1 MNELTYVITKFDET
15 TKTIDVSFGDN
26 SWARLNL
33 KNPLPKNK
41 EELDFLI
48 KDFAEPIEA
57 IQARQ
62 APDADLSYI
71 SAMVNQT
78 QTTARKSVAIPEV
91 PEIDPEVLAN
101 SEMWEQTQFKKQIGD
116 VLVEFGL
123 LSSNPMS
130 IPVSNS

>member
-15 TKTIDVSFGDN
+15 TKTIDVSFDDN
-26 SWARLNL
+26 SWAQLRL

-71 SAMVNQT
+71 SAMVNQA
-78 QTTARKSVAIPEV
+78 QTTTRKSLEIPDSLEV
-91 PEIDPEVLAN
+91 DPEVLAN
-101 SEMWEQTQFKKQIGD
+101 SEMWEQTQFKKQVGD
-116 VLVEFGL
+116 VMVEFGL
-123 LSSNPMS
+123 LTSNPVS
-130 IPVSNS
+130 IPVSTS

>member
-15 TKTIDVSFGDN
+15 TKTIDVTFDDN
-26 SWARLNL
+26 SWAQLRL

-71 SAMVNQT
+71 SAMVNQA
-78 QTTARKSVAIPEV
+78 QTTTRKSLEIPDSPEV
-91 PEIDPEVLAN
+91 DPEVLAN
-101 SEMWEQTQFKKQIGD
+101 SEMWEQTQFKKQVGD
-116 VLVEFGL
+116 VMVEFGL
-123 LSSNPMS
+123 LTSNPVS
-130 IPVSNS
+130 IPVSTS